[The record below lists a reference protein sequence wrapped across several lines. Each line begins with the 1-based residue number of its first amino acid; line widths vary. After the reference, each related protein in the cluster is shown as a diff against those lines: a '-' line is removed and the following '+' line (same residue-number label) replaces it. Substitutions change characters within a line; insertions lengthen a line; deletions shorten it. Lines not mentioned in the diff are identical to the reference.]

1 MVCYIQKYVIILAG
15 IFPLTPPP
23 QPKYWGDVSPASPA
37 GLTPVYVLLC
47 DATEDSAFSNVD
59 RTRRA
64 VDRRSSA
71 EKSVDRS
78 RVECLYRFSVD
89 ASEHISELTDAQNL
103 RHDNARPIDLVVPR
117 YIYNTP
123 PTRHDTIRYD
133 MLF

>member
-1 MVCYIQKYVIILAG
+1 MNNGFRYQFLCWLDY
-15 IFPLTPPP
+15 
-23 QPKYWGDVSPASPA
+23 S
-37 GLTPVYVLLC
+37 YVLLC

-71 EKSVDRS
+71 GKSVDRS

-89 ASEHISELTDAQNL
+89 ASEHIPELTDAQNL

-123 PTRHDTIRYD
+123 PTRHDTIRHAI
-133 MLF
+133 LTCARKPT